1 MKTKK
6 ILFVAALFCAVF
18 AFESCRTTTPGYEH
32 SQFPTDSSS
41 YKVLGR
47 VTVRFREGKAA
58 YYKLVEEA
66 QKKYPGTDDV
76 VNIMVDVEDGKN
88 YVMSG
93 IAIKYVR

>member
-1 MKTKK
+1 MKK
-6 ILFVAALFCAVF
+6 ILIVASVVCA
-18 AFESCRTTTPGYEH
+18 AFMFEACRTTTPGYEH
-32 SQFPTDSSS
+32 SSFPNDSSS
-41 YKVLGR
+41 YQVMGR
-47 VTVRFREGKAA
+47 VVVRFKEGKAA